1 MKKVLAILLAMSMLL
16 ALAACGSTPSEEIS
30 AAPET
35 APAADETPAKDEA
48 PAEDAASGEEEPAAA
63 ASIAYPL
70 EGNPSFTF
78 TCIIRNNVLMVLGDA
93 DFSVTSAYKGLTE
106 ATGCAIEF
114 NALGE
119 ATADE
124 KINIMLA
131 GGDMTDFYT
140 NFGSYAENRQGAIKD
155 GLLFD
160 LTPYLDE
167 CAPDYKAMLDSDPDV
182 RASVTN
188 SDGTICTF
196 AGQNADVKS
205 NGFLIR
211 QDWLDK
217 LDMTAPT
224 NREDLEVVLH
234 AFQDEMGAT
243 MPILVNTNLESG
255 LAPSFNVNFAGFR
268 NVGYQLTEPNGKE
281 VVATYASENFID
293 YIVYMNHLYN
303 EGLIID
309 DFMSTGREQGNWES
323 SYYGGK
329 CGVWADGYR
338 ELDPANRA
346 NANDP
351 DYVVVPMALSDYECH
366 VSDRSTVSRDGQVF
380 LTTAC
385 DDIENAVKM
394 INWCYT
400 EEGQRNGLYGKEG
413 DGYTL
418 DADGGIVLSENI
430 TNNPDGW
437 SIPTALNWYGA
448 AQWLPTRSNL
458 SYYES
463 ICAPEAVDAIE
474 YWTEAYGDASMLIPA
489 GVSLTP
495 EASDEFNSL
504 ATDILTLFSEN
515 ALMVVTGQLDEE
527 GYRDVIETA
536 NEMGLTRMTELYQE
550 AYDRYL
556 AG

>member
-1 MKKVLAILLAMSMLL
+1 MKKVLAILLALTMLL
-16 ALAACGSTPSEEIS
+16 ALAACGSAPSEEVTPT
-30 AAPET
+30 PEP
-35 APAADETPAKDEA
+35 APAADDPPAQDEP
-48 PAEDAASGEEEPAAA
+48 PAEEPDSGEEEPPAA

-70 EGNPSFTF
+70 EGDPSFTF
-78 TCIIRNNVLMVLGDA
+78 TCLIRNNVLMVMGDA

-106 ATGCAIEF
+106 ATGCTIEF

-119 ATADE
+119 ATANE

-131 GGDMTDFYT
+131 GGDMTDIYT
-140 NFGSYAENRQGAIKD
+140 NFGSYEENRQGAIQD

-167 CAPDYKAMLDSDPDV
+167 CAPDYKAMLDSDPNV

-188 SDGTICTF
+188 SDGSICTF
-196 AGQNADVKS
+196 AGQDADVKS

-255 LAPSFNVNFAGFR
+255 LTPSFNVSFTGFH
-268 NVGYQLTEPNGKE
+268 NVSYQLAEPNGKE
-281 VVATYASENFID
+281 VVATYASDNFID
-293 YIVYMNHLYN
+293 YLVYMNHLYN
-303 EGLIID
+303 EGLVTD

-323 SYYGGK
+323 SYYSGK

-338 ELDPANRA
+338 EMDPANRA
-346 NANDP
+346 NASDP
-351 DYVVVPMALSDYECH
+351 DYMIAPMALSDYDCH
-366 VSDRSTVSRDGQVF
+366 VSDRSTVSIGGQLF

-385 DDIENAVKM
+385 DDIENAIKM

-400 EEGQRNGLYGKEG
+400 EEGQRNNLYGKEG
-413 DGYTL
+413 DGFTL
-418 DADGGIVLSENI
+418 DADGSIVLSENI

-448 AQWLPTRSNL
+448 ANWLPTRANL
-458 SYYES
+458 NYYEN
-463 ICAPEAVDAIE
+463 ICAPEAVEAIE
-474 YWTEAYGDASMLIPA
+474 YWTEAYGDTSMIMPNA
-489 GVSLTP
+489 VSLTP
-495 EASDEFNSL
+495 EANVEFNNL
-504 ATDILTLFSEN
+504 ALDILTLFSEN
-515 ALMVVTGQLDEE
+515 ALMVVTGQLDEA
-527 GYRDVIETA
+527 GYRGVIETA

-550 AYDRYL
+550 AYDKYL